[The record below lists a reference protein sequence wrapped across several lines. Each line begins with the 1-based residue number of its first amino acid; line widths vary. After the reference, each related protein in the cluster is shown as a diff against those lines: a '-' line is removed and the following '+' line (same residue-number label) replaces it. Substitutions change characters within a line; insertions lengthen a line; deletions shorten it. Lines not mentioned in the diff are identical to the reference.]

1 MSLCSLRS
9 TYLCSLRSTRSRPRT
24 LLAGS
29 ATLLAAALTAIS
41 VDAAD
46 VAYWRHEEGP
56 AGEIIPQGP
65 DTVLDSSG
73 NGNHMQTFASG
84 VAPFTAATYSPV
96 VSPLALRSGLT
107 NTLSLD
113 FGPNPTGFPD
123 DGGGLNDDNYTA
135 GKPIQ
140 TYLFDAITI
149 EVAFNMN
156 SIGGYQAI
164 LGKDGKPLG
173 DSPVPP
179 LKFLIRGD
187 DFPDGVP
194 NQLFVEWID
203 GNGAVHNLATRETV
217 VAGQWNHVAFTLSPT
232 AAELWVA
239 GETGAY
245 TLKDS
250 ITGGFAGPSGDV
262 IIFDPTSYTVGR
274 GAYNNNV
281 ADWADA
287 KIDEIRISDVVLT
300 PEQFLFETVAAV
312 EDGDFNNDNVVDG
325 ADFLIWQRGFGPTGS
340 NLTGDA
346 NGNGVVD
353 GADLAIWKAQYG
365 GAPAVAAAAA
375 VPEPATIALGGLAV
389 VLLGLASRRR

>member
-1 MSLCSLRS
+1 MSVRSLRS
-9 TYLCSLRSTRSRPRT
+9 ARSRRCSM
-24 LLAGS
+24 LAGS
-29 ATLLAAALTAIS
+29 ATLLAATLMAVA

-46 VAYWRHEEGP
+46 VAYWRHEDGP

-65 DTVLDSSG
+65 QTVLDSSG

-84 VAPFTAATYSPV
+84 VEPFTAATYSSI
-96 VSPLALRSGLT
+96 VSPLPLRSGQA

-113 FGPNPTGFPD
+113 FGPNPTGYPD

-135 GKPIQ
+135 SAPIQ

-149 EVAFNMN
+149 ELAFNMN

-164 LGKDGKPLG
+164 FGKDGKPLG

-187 DFPDGVP
+187 DFPDAVP
-194 NQLFVEWID
+194 NQLFIEWID
-203 GNGAVHNLATRETV
+203 GNGAIHNLATRETV
-217 VAGQWNHVAFTLSPT
+217 VAGEWNHVAFTLSST
-232 AAELWVA
+232 DAQLWVA
-239 GETGAY
+239 GETGDYA
-245 TLKDS
+245 LKDS
-250 ITGGFAGPSGDV
+250 ITGGTFAGPSGDV
-262 IIFDPTSYTVGR
+262 IFFDPTSYTVGR
-274 GAYNNNV
+274 GAYDNNV

-300 PEQFLFETVAAV
+300 PDQFLFETVAST
-312 EDGDFNNDNVVDG
+312 EDGDFNGDNVVDG
-325 ADFLIWQRGFGPTGS
+325 ADFLIWQRGFGPSGT

-353 GADLAIWKAQYG
+353 DADLAIWKSQFG
-365 GAPAVAAAAA
+365 GAPAVAAAGA
-375 VPEPATIALGGLAV
+375 VPEPATLALGGLAV
-389 VLLGLASRRR
+389 ILMGMVSRRR